1 MKKLFTTVCVAAT
14 LGLLTSCGTQTAPER
29 SYNEGIN
36 IIPMP
41 ASLQNS
47 TGFNLAVAD
56 AEKDGGISLLIDPAM
71 EINEEGYRLDVTPK
85 GVKIQAKTP
94 KGVFYGMQSLL
105 QLLPAEVESP
115 SVVKNIE

>member
-41 ASLQNS
+41 ASLQQQEGRFLFS
-47 TGFNLAVAD
+47 YTGSQNYCRVLRSQI
-56 AEKDGGISLLIDPAM
+56 EKF
-71 EINEEGYRLDVTPK
+71 YR
-85 GVKIQAKTP
+85 
-94 KGVFYGMQSLL
+94 F
-105 QLLPAEVESP
+105 
-115 SVVKNIE
+115 

>member
-41 ASLQNS
+41 ASLQ
-47 TGFNLAVAD
+47 
-56 AEKDGGISLLIDPAM
+56 
-71 EINEEGYRLDVTPK
+71 
-85 GVKIQAKTP
+85 Q
-94 KGVFYGMQSLL
+94 Q
-105 QLLPAEVESP
+105 
-115 SVVKNIE
+115 